1 MKADVIENLVME
13 GGAEAASPAK
23 SPALSHKKSLRMQM
37 TKAERL
43 AELELKLLDKMKNK
57 FIGSLKIP
65 CYDNCKFYY
74 YYDCLEAFSRHLF
87 QNIIYQKKL

>member
-1 MKADVIENLVME
+1 LKADDIENRVVEFKLEGGNLDME

-43 AELELKLLDKMKNK
+43 A
-57 FIGSLKIP
+57 
-65 CYDNCKFYY
+65 
-74 YYDCLEAFSRHLF
+74 
-87 QNIIYQKKL
+87 